1 MEKCIIF
8 HDFHLVYY
16 VNINKPM
23 DRKIFTRLIIIYIKK
38 KEIKI
43 LIHLDFFQ
51 NNLSIEIENSTYLSD
66 SFIFHCI
73 IFLFSATRSGCSK
86 PVKCRAEVP

>member
-66 SFIFHCI
+66 SFIYIPILIPFI
-73 IFLFSATRSGCSK
+73 ASFSSSPPPDQDAPSQ
-86 PVKCRAEVP
+86 